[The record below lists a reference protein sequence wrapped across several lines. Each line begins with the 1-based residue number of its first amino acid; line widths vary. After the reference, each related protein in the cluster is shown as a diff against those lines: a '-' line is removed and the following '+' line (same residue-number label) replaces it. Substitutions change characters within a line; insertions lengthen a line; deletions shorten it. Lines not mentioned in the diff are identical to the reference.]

1 MVISKNYM
9 NLESKQSRSNPT
21 FYVIIFIG
29 GCMSLDSKLIIGKIT
44 LERDKIESFDKY
56 PFNIEI
62 VKNFHELNLT
72 SPVTFFIGENGIGKS
87 TFIEAIAVS
96 LGLPPEGGTENF
108 RYETKNTVSVLSNYL
123 TISKYNKAKMK
134 FFLRAESFYN
144 FSTEVERLVTEDDFS
159 TLYDSYG
166 GNLHECS
173 HGEAFLKLVKNR
185 FTDHGLYI
193 LDEPEAAL
201 SPERQLSLLCL
212 IDKLVKEGS
221 QFIIATHSPILIS
234 YRDGKIL
241 DLNNN
246 FKEVSYKESDI
257 YSLYKMYLDNPDGMQ
272 HRLFD

>member
-1 MVISKNYM
+1 
-9 NLESKQSRSNPT
+9 
-21 FYVIIFIG
+21 
-29 GCMSLDSKLIIGKIT
+29 MSLDSNLMIKKIS
-44 LERDKIESFDKY
+44 LERNKIDNFNKY

-62 VKNFHELNLT
+62 VKNFTELNFT
-72 SPVTFFIGENGIGKS
+72 SPVTFFVGENGIGKS
-87 TFIEAIAVS
+87 TFIEAIALS
-96 LGLPPEGGTENF
+96 LGLPAEGGTQNF
-108 RYETKNTVSVLSNYL
+108 MYSTNNTTSNLSDYFK
-123 TISKYNKAKMK
+123 IIKSNKPKTK

-144 FSTEVERLVTEDDFS
+144 FSTEVERLVEEDGFD
-159 TLYDSYG
+159 TLYGSYG

-173 HGEAFLKLVKNR
+173 HGESFIKLVQNR

-201 SPERQLSLLCL
+201 SPQRQLSLLCL

-246 FKEVSYKESDI
+246 LREVDYKDTDI
-257 YSLYKMYLDNPDGMQ
+257 YKLYKMYLEEPENMQ